1 MKQRQEDSDVSFV
14 ADNPL
19 EKEIIEEALR
29 WTRNNQSLQMN
40 TGDYQSP
47 RVSSEIPDCSMPM
60 SFDSYKFCS
69 LGCNYCFSYFFK
81 ANNPAIKNSE
91 TGMELTAVNAK
102 KLIAALEGKPVN
114 RRGELFY
121 DMFYKRKF
129 LFHWGGLADPFCN
142 FESKNG
148 VGYEVLNALG
158 DLNYPAL
165 LSFKG
170 GAIFQKRYID
180 LFEKHAKQ
188 NNFAFQVSMVTN
200 DKKMASKVEIGV
212 PSPRRRLE
220 ALRMLSQMGY
230 WTILRL
236 RPYIIGITDESIDSL
251 LQDALEAGINAV
263 SMEFYA
269 LDARASG
276 AAKKRYDWM
285 GPLVGVKDLMD
296 YFSKLSPPERGG
308 YRRLNRLV
316 KETHVKKVYTFC
328 MENGLEFGCSDPDFK
343 ELTTTGS
350 CCGMPDKHAKN
361 PLLENWTRQQM
372 TYWLKEARRK
382 YHADGTLSQFKFC
395 EVYKDEPYFDALEL
409 SHDHVCE
416 TSLCAADRQA
426 LTYRKIL
433 RNYWNNLRSY
443 ANPRNYFHGK
453 VLPCGMDN
461 NEDLIYVYN
470 PSDYER
476 RWTAEGINLG
486 GK

>member
-1 MKQRQEDSDVSFV
+1 MKIKSITK
-14 ADNPL
+14 L
-19 EKEIIEEALR
+19 EVPSVPVYNIE
-29 WTRNNQSLQMN
+29 TKVNN
-40 TGDYQSP
+40 
-47 RVSSEIPDCSMPM
+47 
-60 SFDSYKFCS
+60 
-69 LGCNYCFSYFFK
+69 NYFANGILVHNCFSYFFK

-91 TGMELTAVNAK
+91 TGMELTAINAK
-102 KLIAALEGKPVN
+102 KLISALEGKPTS
-114 RRGELFY
+114 RRGEIFY

-142 FESKNG
+142 FEAKNG

-170 GAIFQKRYID
+170 GAIFQQRYID
-180 LFEKHAKQ
+180 LFEKHAQQ

-200 DKKMASKVEIGV
+200 DEKMASKVEIGV
-212 PSPRRRLE
+212 PSPKRRLE
-220 ALRMLSQMGY
+220 ALRMLSKMGY

-236 RPYIIGITDESIDSL
+236 RPYIIGVTDESIDSL
-251 LQDALEAGINAV
+251 LYEALDAGINAI

-276 AAKKRYDWM
+276 AAKKRYDWL
-285 GPLVGVKDLMD
+285 GPLAGTNNLMD
-296 YFSKLSPPERGG
+296 YFQRLSPPERGG

-316 KETHVKKVYTFC
+316 KESHVKKVYTFC

-350 CCGMPDKHAKN
+350 CCGMPDKHPKN

-372 TYWLKEARRK
+372 TYWIKEARRV
-382 YHADGTLSQFKFC
+382 YHAEGKLMQFKFL
-395 EVYKDEPYFDALEL
+395 EVYKDEPYFDAPDL

-416 TSLCAADRQA
+416 TTLCAADRQA

-443 ANPRNYFHGK
+443 ANPCNYFHGK
-453 VLPCGMDN
+453 VLPCGMDD

-470 PSDYER
+470 PSDYEK
-476 RWTAEGINLG
+476 RWTAEGIDLSI
-486 GK
+486 K

>member
-1 MKQRQEDSDVSFV
+1 MPEHGSK
-14 ADNPL
+14 L
-19 EKEIIEEALR
+19 EKEIIDEALR
-29 WTRNNQSLQMN
+29 WTRNNQTLIMAP
-40 TGDYQSP
+40 GEYQSP
-47 RVSSEIPDCSMPM
+47 RISSEISDCSMPL
-60 SFDSYKFCS
+60 SGDTFKFCGM
-69 LGCNYCFSYFFK
+69 GCQYCFSYFFK

-91 TGMELTAVNAK
+91 TGMELTAIDAK
-102 KLIAALEGKPVN
+102 KLIGAIQGKPSN
-114 RRGELFY
+114 KRGEMMYNLFY
-121 DMFYKRKF
+121 SRKF
-129 LFHWGGLADPFCN
+129 LLHIGGLADPFCP
-142 FESKNG
+142 FEAKNG
-148 VGYEVLNALG
+148 VGYEIMSALG
-158 DLNYPAL
+158 DLNYPTL
-165 LSFKG
+165 FSFKG
-170 GAIFQKRYID
+170 GTIFQKKYVE
-180 LFEKHAKQ
+180 LFQKHAQQ

-200 DKKMASKVEIGV
+200 DEKMASKVEIGV
-212 PSPRRRLE
+212 PSPKRRLE
-220 ALRMLSQMGY
+220 ALRMLSKMGY

-236 RPYIIGITDESIDSL
+236 RPYIIGVSDESIDSL
-251 LQDALEAGINAV
+251 LYEALDAGINAI

-276 AAKKRYDWM
+276 AAKKRYDWL
-285 GPLVGVKDLMD
+285 GPLVGTNNLMD
-296 YFSKLSPPERGG
+296 YFQRLSPPERGG

-316 KETHVKKVYTFC
+316 KESHVKKVYTFC

-350 CCGMPDKHAKN
+350 CCGMPDKHPKN

-372 TYWLKEARRK
+372 TYWIKEARRV
-382 YHADGTLSQFKFC
+382 YHAEGKLMQFKFR

-470 PSDYER
+470 PSPYEK
-476 RWTAEGINLG
+476 RWAEEGICLG

>member
-1 MKQRQEDSDVSFV
+1 MKIKSITK
-14 ADNPL
+14 L
-19 EKEIIEEALR
+19 EVPSIPVYNIE
-29 WTRNNQSLQMN
+29 TKVNN
-40 TGDYQSP
+40 
-47 RVSSEIPDCSMPM
+47 
-60 SFDSYKFCS
+60 
-69 LGCNYCFSYFFK
+69 NYFANGILVHNCFSYFFK

-91 TGMELTAVNAK
+91 TGMELTAINAK
-102 KLIAALEGKPVN
+102 KLISALEGKPVN
-114 RRGELFY
+114 RRGEIFY

-142 FESKNG
+142 FEAKNG

-200 DKKMASKVEIGV
+200 DEKMASKVEIGV

-285 GPLVGVKDLMD
+285 GPLVGAKDLMD